1 MYIKEVWLVTPLS
14 YEIKLNYQHQE
25 HLKEIHKVALK
36 SSEKIFMNA
45 VIFFFPSDNYKFYQ
59 ILSISLFCTN
69 VKDATLLPFI
79 T

>member
-45 VIFFFPSDNYKFYQ
+45 VIFFP
-59 ILSISLFCTN
+59 
-69 VKDATLLPFI
+69 
-79 T
+79 